1 MWLSLAIG
9 YAIGGIFMMLGLI
22 VNALNDDE
30 SDAIVASELV
40 VSFLFWPVLL
50 IAGIII
56 MLLNKGDDDN
66 GVS

>member
-30 SDAIVASELV
+30 CDAIVASELV
-40 VSFLFWPVLL
+40 VSFLFWPVLF

-56 MLLNKGDDDN
+56 MLLNKGGQD
-66 GVS
+66 

>member
-30 SDAIVASELV
+30 CDAIVASELV
-40 VSFLFWPVLL
+40 VTFFFWPVLL

-56 MLLNKGDDDN
+56 MLLNKGGQD
-66 GVS
+66 

>member
-30 SDAIVASELV
+30 CDAIVASELV